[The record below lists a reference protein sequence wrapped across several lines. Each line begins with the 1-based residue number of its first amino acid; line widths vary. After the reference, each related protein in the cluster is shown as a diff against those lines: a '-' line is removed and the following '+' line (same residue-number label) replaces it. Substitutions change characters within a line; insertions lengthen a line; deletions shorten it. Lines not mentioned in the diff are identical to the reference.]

1 MLRYKITSEVI
12 EEPVSLYLAKNH
24 LRVTT
29 DEDDNYISSLI
40 SSAREYAEG
49 YHDVSYGTREVL
61 AVADSLMPVF
71 ELPVTPAKN
80 VTSVVWK
87 DTDGA
92 SHDVTD
98 KYVFDEYSS
107 RLILD
112 GEINYGDSTPVAVNP
127 VEITFTA
134 GMTPRKRTI
143 QAMLIMIGE
152 WYENREASVI
162 GVGVYQLPL
171 SAKQLLEMD
180 RHSDL

>member
-1 MLRYKITSEVI
+1 MLKYKITTDVS
-12 EEPVSLYLAKNH
+12 EEPITLDMAKAH

-29 DEDDNYISSLI
+29 DDDDEYISSLI

-49 YHDVSYGTREVL
+49 YHDVSYGTKEVL

-71 ELPVTPAKN
+71 ELPVTPVN
-80 VTSVVWK
+80 SVTSVVWK
-87 DTDGA
+87 DTDGV

-112 GEINYGDSTPVAVNP
+112 GEINYGDSTSVAVNP
-127 VEITFTA
+127 VEIAFTA